1 MPIGKLSWRGR
12 APVDAK
18 NWRSKLLAEVGR
30 ELDPARV
37 HFVGKLPYADY
48 LSLLQV
54 STVHVF
60 SPIPSCFPGR
70 FLKPWR
76 PAVYWSLRARRR
88 LKR

>member
-37 HFVGKLPYADY
+37 DFVDKLPYEDY

-54 STVHVF
+54 SPRTSSH
-60 SPIPSCFPGR
+60 
-70 FLKPWR
+70 L
-76 PAVYWSLRARRR
+76 SLRAF
-88 LKR
+88 LVVS